1 MNKRAITGEEAVN
14 LIRSNVSRDN
24 LLCQLAE
31 EAAELSKAALKLR
44 RCIVPGNPA
53 RISEKEAE
61 TDLME
66 ETADVL
72 LLLNILRLT
81 DKKGM
86 ISIINRKKLKR
97 WVKSLEGTK

>member
-14 LIRSNVSRDN
+14 LIRSNVSHDH

-53 RISEKEAE
+53 RMTKEEAE
-61 TDLME
+61 AALLE
-66 ETADVL
+66 ETADTL
-72 LLLNILRLT
+72 LLCGIL
-81 DKKGM
+81 GM
-86 ISIINRKKLKR
+86 IDKVDELSAIQRDKLER
-97 WVKSLEGTK
+97 WLGDVMK